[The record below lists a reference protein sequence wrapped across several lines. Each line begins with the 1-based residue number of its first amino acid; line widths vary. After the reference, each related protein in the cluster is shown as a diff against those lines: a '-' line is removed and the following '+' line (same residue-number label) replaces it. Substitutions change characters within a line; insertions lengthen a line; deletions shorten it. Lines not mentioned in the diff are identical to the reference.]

1 MEESGQINPNTGQV
15 ILTPDQQF
23 QMAQQKEKQ
32 AGAVQAFGPI
42 PGNLEVNFSEK
53 EAKDIFKEG
62 MRHLN
67 MDAGAV
73 SPENEDSVA
82 SNFMFNKSLTDQVRR
97 ARANKSELS
106 ENVYVTTLLVKGG
119 HKHFIVKLGQTD
131 VGSKFVPSFESAFNT
146 PEDLLKSEG
155 ISPSAAPPPAGSPNE
170 PNAVSKKR
178 AKVVRPTPKTNNTA
192 DIEQKIA
199 KIKARIAELEQGI
212 ATKTGPFG
220 AGYMLDRNL
229 RQLEALTEELNR
241 LKGQQ

>member
-1 MEESGQINPNTGQV
+1 
-15 ILTPDQQF
+15 
-23 QMAQQKEKQ
+23 
-32 AGAVQAFGPI
+32 
-42 PGNLEVNFSEK
+42 
-53 EAKDIFKEG
+53 
-62 MRHLN
+62 

-97 ARANKSELS
+97 SRANKSQLS

-119 HKHFIVKLGQTD
+119 HKHFIVKLGN
-131 VGSKFVPSFESAFNT
+131 VAGKLVPSFESAFNT

-155 ISPSAAPPPAGSPNE
+155 ISPSAAPPPASSPSE

-178 AKVVRPTPKTNNTA
+178 AKAVRSTPKTNNTA

-199 KIKARIAELEQGI
+199 KTKERIAELEQAI
-212 ATKTGPFG
+212 VTKTGPFG
-220 AGYMLDRNL
+220 AGFMLENNL
-229 RQLEALTEELNR
+229 KQLEELTEELNR